1 MWPGCPLGLRPPACV
16 SSAVPGGR
24 PGSRLWVGGGRKAC
38 CSVFPSGPPQVPEG
52 AAGCL
57 VGLGAQGASWQRL
70 AERGA
75 GTAFGKVV
83 SPSSPC
89 EELASE
95 ARRLPGTRGGGG
107 PPHRLA
113 RRVRGPVVMEKERG
127 SQWACARDP
136 PRKQTEPSE
145 GRWGGARK
153 GGLNTVVGC
162 EQLGPTAAGS
172 LSRPGAGAGRGSVT
186 GPVWGCG
193 QEPCEGFFPQGGGA
207 RGGARGLAVG
217 LGPPSARSPAGAP
230 IASPTGGQGG
240 WLLSH
245 APPRGPGRGSAE
257 RRARPAGTRPG
268 PHGLWG
274 PLSAFVSPG
283 HSRPGWDSGAG
294 PWAALPSVPRL
305 SGGRGY

>member
-113 RRVRGPVVMEKERG
+113 RRVPGPVVMEKERG

-186 GPVWGCG
+186 GPAWGCG

-207 RGGARGLAVG
+207 RGGARGA
-217 LGPPSARSPAGAP
+217 
-230 IASPTGGQGG
+230 
-240 WLLSH
+240 
-245 APPRGPGRGSAE
+245 GRGAWPSVSVLPLLAHLLVLPSRAPQEARVGGCCHTLRHAGRGAGLQSAE
-257 RRARPAGTRPG
+257 HVLLGLSPDPMASGDLRRR
-268 PHGLWG
+268 
-274 PLSAFVSPG
+274 S
-283 HSRPGWDSGAG
+283 
-294 PWAALPSVPRL
+294 
-305 SGGRGY
+305 

>member
-57 VGLGAQGASWQRL
+57 VGLGAQGASWQRP

-75 GTAFGKVV
+75 GTASWKAV

-113 RRVRGPVVMEKERG
+113 RRVPGPVVMEKERG

-145 GRWGGARK
+145 GCWGGARK

-186 GPVWGCG
+186 GPAWGCG

-207 RGGARGLAVG
+207 RGGARGAG
-217 LGPPSARSPAGAP
+217 RRSR
-230 IASPTGGQGG
+230 SSLCSLTC
-240 WLLSH
+240 WCSH
-245 APPRGPGRGSAE
+245 RE
-257 RRARPAGTRPG
+257 
-268 PHGLWG
+268 PHR
-274 PLSAFVSPG
+274 
-283 HSRPGWDSGAG
+283 RPGWVAAVTRSATRAGARVCRAQSTSCWDSAWT
-294 PWAALPSVPRL
+294 PWPLGTFVGVREP
-305 SGGRGY
+305 GTQ

>member
-1 MWPGCPLGLRPPACV
+1 MIAAPRARDRVAGLPPRAAPSCVRQFSGSRGPARLQALGWGREEGLLLCVPLRPPA
-16 SSAVPGGR
+16 SPRGSRRMPRGARR
-24 PGSRLWVGGGRKAC
+24 PGS
-38 CSVFPSGPPQVPEG
+38 Q
-52 AAGCL
+52 
-57 VGLGAQGASWQRL
+57 L
-70 AERGA
+70 AEA
-75 GTAFGKVV
+75 GGER
-83 SPSSPC
+83 SGNGPSSPC

-186 GPVWGCG
+186 GPAWGCG

-207 RGGARGLAVG
+207 RGGARGAGRGAWPSVSVLPLLTHLLVLPSRAPQEARVGGCCHTLRHAGRGAGLQSAEHVLPG
-217 LGPPSARSPAGAP
+217 LGLDPMASGDLRQRS
-230 IASPTGGQGG
+230 
-240 WLLSH
+240 
-245 APPRGPGRGSAE
+245 
-257 RRARPAGTRPG
+257 
-268 PHGLWG
+268 
-274 PLSAFVSPG
+274 
-283 HSRPGWDSGAG
+283 
-294 PWAALPSVPRL
+294 
-305 SGGRGY
+305 

>member
-1 MWPGCPLGLRPPACV
+1 MIAAPRARDRVAGLPPRAAPSCVRQFSGSRGPARLQALGWGREEGLLLCVPLRPPA
-16 SSAVPGGR
+16 SPRGSRRMPRGARR
-24 PGSRLWVGGGRKAC
+24 PGS
-38 CSVFPSGPPQVPEG
+38 Q
-52 AAGCL
+52 
-57 VGLGAQGASWQRL
+57 L
-70 AERGA
+70 AEA
-75 GTAFGKVV
+75 GGER
-83 SPSSPC
+83 SGNGPSSPC

-113 RRVRGPVVMEKERG
+113 RRVPGPVVMEKERG

-186 GPVWGCG
+186 GPAWGCG

-245 APPRGPGRGSAE
+245 APPRGPGRGLQSAE
-257 RRARPAGTRPG
+257 HVLPG
-268 PHGLWG
+268 LGLD
-274 PLSAFVSPG
+274 PMA
-283 HSRPGWDSGAG
+283 SGD
-294 PWAALPSVPRL
+294 LRQRS
-305 SGGRGY
+305 